1 MGKNYVIFWDSKAFF
16 RSFSVPCNLLGIYN
30 AKAKFN
36 KLQAAYS
43 SQSMDIFCLS
53 DENYTGAA
61 LTVFWGEGGNKP
73 QIKPVTVSSRKIQLI
88 LIP

>member
-1 MGKNYVIFWDSKAFF
+1 MLGKVTNGQKL
-16 RSFSVPCNLLGIYN
+16 CNFLGILKHSFVAFLFLAISWVYTTPKLN
-30 AKAKFN
+30 FN

-61 LTVFWGEGGNKP
+61 LTVFWGEGGGGE
-73 QIKPVTVSSRKIQLI
+73 
-88 LIP
+88 